1 MARKLRGK
9 PVWLWSIIVVLMSI
23 CTGVVM
29 ANRHPFQ
36 IERYEDLK
44 IFTEVLS
51 YVEANYVEEVEPERV
66 IHGAIRGMLRSLDPH
81 SSFMPPEMFGE
92 MQVET
97 EGRFGGLGIEITIRD
112 DVLTVVSP
120 IEGTPAF
127 RAGIEAGDQI
137 VLVEGESTK
146 DMTLIEAVKKLRGP
160 EGTEVTIGILRP
172 GFTEPKDFTIV
183 RAVIK
188 IKSVRW
194 TKLPE
199 DVGYIK
205 LRSFQKT
212 TVNEVKEALQ
222 DLESQGISALILDLR
237 NNPGG
242 LLDQAI
248 AVSEVF
254 LEDGKLVVYTKG
266 RLSNQNMKGFSKGED
281 VWSNRPLA
289 ILINGGSASASEIVA
304 GALQDWDRATL
315 HRHAELRQGLGA
327 NDYPAQR
334 RFGPASDDGQVLHP
348 QQRRNSRQGNRA
360 GYRCRVGTDNRGRR
374 TGGQSCAVGAGWNCR
389 GEDLS
394 GDAQLQKAFDFLT
407 DNTTDKK
414 KAAQAKPQE

>member
-9 PVWLWSIIVVLMSI
+9 PVWSWSIIIVLVSI

-36 IERYEDLK
+36 SERYEDLK

-112 DVLTVVSP
+112 DVLTVVAP
-120 IEGTPAF
+120 IEETPAF
-127 RAGIEAGDQI
+127 RAGVMAGDQI

-146 DMTLIEAVKKLRGP
+146 DMTLIEAVKRLRGP
-160 EGTEVTIGILRP
+160 EGTEVTIGIMRP
-172 GFTEPKDFTIV
+172 GFTEPRDFTIV

-194 TKLPE
+194 TQLPE

-205 LRSFQKT
+205 VRSFQKT
-212 TVNEVKEALQ
+212 TVNEVKEAVRE
-222 DLESQGISALILDLR
+222 LESQGMSALVLDLR

-248 AVSEVF
+248 SVSELF
-254 LEDGKLVVYTKG
+254 LEDGKLIVYTKG
-266 RLSNQNMKGFSKGED
+266 RLTNQDMKGFSKGGNI
-281 VWSNRPLA
+281 WSSQPLA

-304 GALQDWDRATL
+304 GALKDWDRATL
-315 HRHAELRQGLGA
+315 IGTQSFGKGSVQTIIPLSDGSGLRLTTAKYYTPNNAEIHGEGITPDIVVELEPVTPSDDPEEELRS
-327 NDYPAQR
+327 R
-334 RFGPASDDGQVLHP
+334 RRMELP
-348 QQRRNSRQGNRA
+348 
-360 GYRCRVGTDNRGRR
+360 
-374 TGGQSCAVGAGWNCR
+374 
-389 GEDLS
+389 GEDMT

-407 DNTTDKK
+407 SDAAAKK
-414 KAAQAKPQE
+414 KAAQAGAEE

>member
-9 PVWLWSIIVVLMSI
+9 PVWSWSIIIVLVSI

-36 IERYEDLK
+36 SERYEDLK

-120 IEGTPAF
+120 IEETPAF
-127 RAGIEAGDQI
+127 RAGIMAGDQI

-146 DMTLIEAVKKLRGP
+146 DMTLIEAVKRLRGP
-160 EGTEVTIGILRP
+160 EGTPVTIGVMRP
-172 GFTEPKDFTIV
+172 GFTEPRDFTIV
-183 RAVIK
+183 RAIIK

-194 TKLPE
+194 TQLPE

-205 LRSFQKT
+205 VRSFQKT
-212 TVNEVKEALQ
+212 TVNEVKEAVRE
-222 DLESQGISALILDLR
+222 LESQGMSALVLDLR

-248 AVSEVF
+248 SVSELF
-254 LEDGKLVVYTKG
+254 LEDGKLIVYTKG
-266 RLSNQNMKGFSKGED
+266 RLTNQDMKGFSKGGNI
-281 VWSNRPLA
+281 WSSQPLA

-304 GALQDWDRATL
+304 GALKDWDRATL
-315 HRHAELRQGLGA
+315 IGTQSFGKGSVQTIIPLSDGSGLRLTTAKYYTPNNAEIHGEGITPDIVVELEPVTPSDDPESELRS
-327 NDYPAQR
+327 R
-334 RFGPASDDGQVLHP
+334 RRMELP
-348 QQRRNSRQGNRA
+348 
-360 GYRCRVGTDNRGRR
+360 
-374 TGGQSCAVGAGWNCR
+374 
-389 GEDLS
+389 GEDMT
-394 GDAQLQKAFDFLT
+394 GDAQLQRAFDFLT
-407 DNTTDKK
+407 SDASAKK
-414 KAAQAKPQE
+414 KAAQADAEE

>member
-9 PVWLWSIIVVLMSI
+9 PVWSWSIIIVLVSI

-36 IERYEDLK
+36 SERYEDLK

-112 DVLTVVSP
+112 DVLTVVAP
-120 IEGTPAF
+120 IEETPAF
-127 RAGIEAGDQI
+127 RAGVMAGDQI

-146 DMTLIEAVKKLRGP
+146 DMTLIEAVKRLRGP
-160 EGTEVTIGILRP
+160 EGSEVTIGIMRP
-172 GFTEPKDFTIV
+172 GFTEPRDFTIV
-183 RAVIK
+183 RAIIK

-194 TKLPE
+194 TQLPE

-205 LRSFQKT
+205 VRSFQKT
-212 TVNEVKEALQ
+212 TVNEVKEAVRE
-222 DLESQGISALILDLR
+222 LESQGMSALVLDLR

-248 AVSEVF
+248 SVSELF
-254 LEDGKLVVYTKG
+254 LEDGKLIVYTKG
-266 RLSNQNMKGFSKGED
+266 RLTNQDMKGFSKGGNI
-281 VWSNRPLA
+281 WSSQPLA

-304 GALQDWDRATL
+304 GALKDWDRATL
-315 HRHAELRQGLGA
+315 IGTQSFGKGSVQTIIPLSDGSGLRLTTAKYYTPNNAEIHGEGITPDIVVELEPVTPSDDPEEELRS
-327 NDYPAQR
+327 R
-334 RFGPASDDGQVLHP
+334 RRMELP
-348 QQRRNSRQGNRA
+348 
-360 GYRCRVGTDNRGRR
+360 
-374 TGGQSCAVGAGWNCR
+374 
-389 GEDLS
+389 GEDMT

-407 DNTTDKK
+407 SDAAAKK
-414 KAAQAKPQE
+414 KAAQAGAEE

>member
-9 PVWLWSIIVVLMSI
+9 PVWSWSIIIVLVSI

-36 IERYEDLK
+36 SERYEDLK

-112 DVLTVVSP
+112 DVLTVVAP
-120 IEGTPAF
+120 IEETPAF
-127 RAGIEAGDQI
+127 RAGIMAGDQI

-146 DMTLIEAVKKLRGP
+146 DMTLIEAVKRLRGP
-160 EGTEVTIGILRP
+160 EGTPVTIGVMRP
-172 GFTEPKDFTIV
+172 GFTEPRDFTIV
-183 RAVIK
+183 RAIIK

-194 TKLPE
+194 TQLPE

-205 LRSFQKT
+205 VRSFQKT
-212 TVNEVKEALQ
+212 TVNEVKEAVRE
-222 DLESQGISALILDLR
+222 LESQGMSALVLDLR

-248 AVSEVF
+248 SVSELF
-254 LEDGKLVVYTKG
+254 LEDGKLIVYTKG
-266 RLSNQNMKGFSKGED
+266 RLTNQDMKGFSKGGNI
-281 VWSNRPLA
+281 WSSQPLA

-304 GALQDWDRATL
+304 GALKDWDRATL
-315 HRHAELRQGLGA
+315 IGTQSFGKGSVQTIIPLSDGSGLRLTTAKYYTPNNAEIHGEGITPDIVVELEPVTPSDDPESELRS
-327 NDYPAQR
+327 R
-334 RFGPASDDGQVLHP
+334 RRMELP
-348 QQRRNSRQGNRA
+348 
-360 GYRCRVGTDNRGRR
+360 
-374 TGGQSCAVGAGWNCR
+374 
-389 GEDLS
+389 GEDMT
-394 GDAQLQKAFDFLT
+394 GDAQLQRAFDFLT
-407 DNTTDKK
+407 SDASAKK
-414 KAAQAKPQE
+414 KAAQADAEE

>member
-9 PVWLWSIIVVLMSI
+9 PVWSWSIIIVLVSI

-36 IERYEDLK
+36 SERYEDLK

-112 DVLTVVSP
+112 DVLTVVAP
-120 IEGTPAF
+120 IEETPAF
-127 RAGIEAGDQI
+127 RAGVMAGDQI

-146 DMTLIEAVKKLRGP
+146 DMTLIEAVKRLRGP
-160 EGTEVTIGILRP
+160 EGTEVTIGIMRA
-172 GFTEPKDFTIV
+172 GFTEPRDFTIV

-194 TKLPE
+194 TRLPD

-205 LRSFQKT
+205 VRSFQKT
-212 TVNEVKEALQ
+212 TVNEVKEAVRE
-222 DLESQGISALILDLR
+222 LESQGMSALVLDLR

-248 AVSEVF
+248 SVSELF
-254 LEDGKLVVYTKG
+254 LEDGKLIVYTKG
-266 RLSNQNMKGFSKGED
+266 RLTNQHMKGFSKGGNI
-281 VWSNRPLA
+281 WSSQPLA

-304 GALQDWDRATL
+304 GALKDWDRATL
-315 HRHAELRQGLGA
+315 IGTQSFGKGSVQTIIPLSDGSGLRLTTAKYYTPNNAEIHGEGITPDIIVELEPVTPSDDPESELRS
-327 NDYPAQR
+327 R
-334 RFGPASDDGQVLHP
+334 RRMELP
-348 QQRRNSRQGNRA
+348 
-360 GYRCRVGTDNRGRR
+360 
-374 TGGQSCAVGAGWNCR
+374 
-389 GEDLS
+389 GEDMS
-394 GDAQLQKAFDFLT
+394 GDAQLQRAFDFLT
-407 DNTTDKK
+407 SDASAKK
-414 KAAQAKPQE
+414 KAAQADAEE

>member
-9 PVWLWSIIVVLMSI
+9 PVWSWSIIVVLVSI

-36 IERYEDLK
+36 SERYEDLK

-112 DVLTVVSP
+112 DVLTVVAP
-120 IEGTPAF
+120 IEETPAF
-127 RAGIEAGDQI
+127 RAGILAGDQI

-160 EGTEVTIGILRP
+160 EGTEVTIGVMRP
-172 GFTEPKDFTIV
+172 GFTEPRDFTIV
-183 RAVIK
+183 RAIIK

-194 TKLPE
+194 TRLPE

-205 LRSFQKT
+205 VRSFQKT
-212 TVNEVKEALQ
+212 TVNEVKEAIRE
-222 DLESQGISALILDLR
+222 LESQGMGSLVLDLR

-248 AVSEVF
+248 SVSELF
-254 LEDGKLVVYTKG
+254 LEDGKLIVYTKG
-266 RLSNQNMKGFSKGED
+266 RLTNQDMKGFSKGGG
-281 VWSNRPLA
+281 VWTSQPLA

-304 GALQDWDRATL
+304 GALKDWDRATL
-315 HRHAELRQGLGA
+315 IGTQSFGKGSVQTIIPLSDGSGLRLTTAKYYTPDNAEIHGEGITPDLVVELE
-327 NDYPAQR
+327 PVI
-334 RFGPASDDGQVLHP
+334 PSDDPESDLRS
-348 QQRRNSRQGNRA
+348 RRQMELP
-360 GYRCRVGTDNRGRR
+360 
-374 TGGQSCAVGAGWNCR
+374 
-389 GEDLS
+389 GEDMT
-394 GDAQLQKAFDFLT
+394 GDAQLQRAFDFLT
-407 DNTTDKK
+407 NDTADKR
-414 KAAQAKPQE
+414 KAAQVDAEE

>member
-1 MARKLRGK
+1 MTWKLQGK
-9 PVWLWSIIVVLMSI
+9 PVWSWSIVVVLVSI
-23 CTGVVM
+23 FTGVVM

-36 IERYEDLK
+36 SERYEDLK

-51 YVEANYVEEVEPERV
+51 YVETNYVEEVEPEQV

-112 DVLTVVSP
+112 DVLTVVAP
-120 IEGTPAF
+120 IEETPAF
-127 RAGIEAGDQI
+127 RAGILAGDQI

-172 GFTEPKDFTIV
+172 GFTEPKEFTIV

-205 LRSFQKT
+205 IRSFQKT
-212 TVNEVKEALQ
+212 TVNEIKGALK
-222 DLESQGISALILDLR
+222 DLEAQGMSALILDLR

-254 LEDGKLVVYTKG
+254 LEDGKLIVYTKG
-266 RLSNQNMKGFSKGED
+266 RLANQNMKGFSKGGD
-281 VWSNRPLA
+281 IWSNQPLA

-304 GALQDWDRATL
+304 GALKDWDRATL
-315 HRHAELRQGLGA
+315 IGTQSFGKGSVQTIIPLSDGSGLRLTTAKYYTPDHTEIHGKGIAPDIIVELEPVTESDEPGSDLRSRRQTEL
-327 NDYPAQR
+327 P
-334 RFGPASDDGQVLHP
+334 
-348 QQRRNSRQGNRA
+348 
-360 GYRCRVGTDNRGRR
+360 
-374 TGGQSCAVGAGWNCR
+374 
-389 GEDLS
+389 GEDIS
-394 GDAQLQKAFDFLT
+394 GDSQLQRAFDFLT
-407 DNTTDKK
+407 NDTTAKK
-414 KAAQAKPQE
+414 KAAQAEPQQ

>member
-9 PVWLWSIIVVLMSI
+9 PVWSWSIIVVLVSI

-36 IERYEDLK
+36 SERYEDLK

-112 DVLTVVSP
+112 DVLTVVAP
-120 IEGTPAF
+120 IEETPAF
-127 RAGIEAGDQI
+127 RAGIMAGDQI

-160 EGTEVTIGILRP
+160 EGTEVTIGVMRP
-172 GFTEPKDFTIV
+172 GFAEPRDFTIV

-194 TKLPE
+194 TRLPQ
-199 DVGYIK
+199 DVGYVK
-205 LRSFQKT
+205 VRSFQKT
-212 TVNEVKEALQ
+212 TVTEVKEAIRE
-222 DLESQGISALILDLR
+222 LETQGMASLVLDLR

-248 AVSEVF
+248 SVSELF
-254 LEDGKLVVYTKG
+254 LDDGKLIVYTKG
-266 RLSNQNMKGFSKGED
+266 RLTNQDMKGFSKGGGI
-281 VWSNRPLA
+281 WSGRPLA

-304 GALQDWDRATL
+304 GALKDWDRATL
-315 HRHAELRQGLGA
+315 IGTQSFGKGSVQTIIPLSDGSGLRLTTAKYYTPNNAEIHGEGITPDIVVELEPVSPSDDTESELRS
-327 NDYPAQR
+327 R
-334 RFGPASDDGQVLHP
+334 RRMELP
-348 QQRRNSRQGNRA
+348 
-360 GYRCRVGTDNRGRR
+360 
-374 TGGQSCAVGAGWNCR
+374 
-389 GEDLS
+389 GEDMS
-394 GDAQLQKAFDFLT
+394 SDAQLQRAFDFLT
-407 DNTTDKK
+407 NDRTAKR
-414 KAAQAKPQE
+414 KAAQAGAEE

>member
-9 PVWLWSIIVVLMSI
+9 PVWSWSIIIVLVSI

-36 IERYEDLK
+36 SERYEDLK

-112 DVLTVVSP
+112 DVLTVVAP
-120 IEGTPAF
+120 IEETPAF
-127 RAGIEAGDQI
+127 RAGIMAGDQI

-146 DMTLIEAVKKLRGP
+146 DMTLIEAVKRLRGP
-160 EGTEVTIGILRP
+160 EGSEVTIGVMRP
-172 GFTEPKDFTIV
+172 GFTEPRDFTIV

-194 TKLPE
+194 TQLPE

-205 LRSFQKT
+205 VRSFQKT
-212 TVNEVKEALQ
+212 TVNEVKEAVRE
-222 DLESQGISALILDLR
+222 LESQGMSALVLDLR

-248 AVSEVF
+248 SVSELF
-254 LEDGKLVVYTKG
+254 LEDGKLIVYTKG
-266 RLSNQNMKGFSKGED
+266 RLTNQDMKGFSKGGNI
-281 VWSNRPLA
+281 WSSQPLA

-304 GALQDWDRATL
+304 GALKDWDRATL
-315 HRHAELRQGLGA
+315 IGTQSFGKGSVQTIIPLSDGSGLRLTTAKYYTPNNAEIHGEGITPDIVVELEPVTPSDDPESELRS
-327 NDYPAQR
+327 R
-334 RFGPASDDGQVLHP
+334 RRMELP
-348 QQRRNSRQGNRA
+348 
-360 GYRCRVGTDNRGRR
+360 
-374 TGGQSCAVGAGWNCR
+374 
-389 GEDLS
+389 GEDMT
-394 GDAQLQKAFDFLT
+394 GDAQLQRAFDFLT
-407 DNTTDKK
+407 SDASAKK
-414 KAAQAKPQE
+414 KAAQADAEE

>member
-9 PVWLWSIIVVLMSI
+9 PVWSWSIIVVLVSI

-36 IERYEDLK
+36 SERYEDLK

-112 DVLTVVSP
+112 DVLTVVAP
-120 IEGTPAF
+120 IEETPAF
-127 RAGIEAGDQI
+127 RAGILAGDQI

-160 EGTEVTIGILRP
+160 EGTEVTIGVMRP
-172 GFTEPKDFTIV
+172 GFTEPRDFTIV

-194 TKLPE
+194 TRLPQ
-199 DVGYIK
+199 DVGYVK
-205 LRSFQKT
+205 VRSFQKT
-212 TVNEVKEALQ
+212 TVTEVKEAIRE
-222 DLESQGISALILDLR
+222 LETQGMASLVLDLR

-248 AVSEVF
+248 SVSELF
-254 LEDGKLVVYTKG
+254 LDDGKLIVYTKG
-266 RLSNQNMKGFSKGED
+266 RLTNQDMKGFSKGGGI
-281 VWSNRPLA
+281 WSGRPLA

-304 GALQDWDRATL
+304 GALKDWDRATL
-315 HRHAELRQGLGA
+315 IGTQSFGKGSVQTIIPLSDGSGLRLTTAKYYTPNNAEIHGEGITPDIVVELEPISPSDDPESELRS
-327 NDYPAQR
+327 R
-334 RFGPASDDGQVLHP
+334 RQMELP
-348 QQRRNSRQGNRA
+348 
-360 GYRCRVGTDNRGRR
+360 
-374 TGGQSCAVGAGWNCR
+374 
-389 GEDLS
+389 GEDMS
-394 GDAQLQKAFDFLT
+394 SDAQLQRAFDFLT
-407 DNTTDKK
+407 NDRTAKR
-414 KAAQAKPQE
+414 KAAQAGGEE

>member
-9 PVWLWSIIVVLMSI
+9 PVWSWSIIVVLVSI

-36 IERYEDLK
+36 SERYEDLK

-112 DVLTVVSP
+112 DVLTVVAP
-120 IEGTPAF
+120 IEETPAF
-127 RAGIEAGDQI
+127 RAGILAGDQI

-160 EGTEVTIGILRP
+160 EGTEVTIGIMRP
-172 GFTEPKDFTIV
+172 GFTQPRDFTIV
-183 RAVIK
+183 RAIIK

-194 TKLPE
+194 TRLPE

-205 LRSFQKT
+205 VRSFQKT
-212 TVNEVKEALQ
+212 TVNEVREAIRE
-222 DLESQGISALILDLR
+222 LESQGMAALVLDLR

-248 AVSEVF
+248 SVSELF
-254 LEDGKLVVYTKG
+254 LEDGKLIVYTKG
-266 RLSNQNMKGFSKGED
+266 RLTNQDMKGFSKGGAI
-281 VWSNRPLA
+281 WPSQPLA

-304 GALQDWDRATL
+304 GALKDWDRATL
-315 HRHAELRQGLGA
+315 IGTQSFGKGSVQTIIPLSDGSGLRLTTAKYYTPNNATIHGNGIAPDIVVELEPLPQSDDPEAELRS
-327 NDYPAQR
+327 R
-334 RFGPASDDGQVLHP
+334 RQMELP
-348 QQRRNSRQGNRA
+348 
-360 GYRCRVGTDNRGRR
+360 
-374 TGGQSCAVGAGWNCR
+374 
-389 GEDLS
+389 GEDMS
-394 GDAQLQKAFDFLT
+394 GDAQLHRAFDFLT
-407 DNTTDKK
+407 SDATAKK
-414 KAAQAKPQE
+414 KAAQVEADE

>member
-9 PVWLWSIIVVLMSI
+9 PVWSWSIIVVLVSI

-36 IERYEDLK
+36 SERYEDLK

-112 DVLTVVSP
+112 DVLTVVAP
-120 IEGTPAF
+120 IEETPAF
-127 RAGIEAGDQI
+127 RAGILAGDQI

-160 EGTEVTIGILRP
+160 EGTEVTIGVMRP
-172 GFTEPKDFTIV
+172 GFTEPRDFTIV
-183 RAVIK
+183 RAIIK

-194 TKLPE
+194 TRLPD

-205 LRSFQKT
+205 VRSFQKT
-212 TVNEVKEALQ
+212 TVNEVREAIRE
-222 DLESQGISALILDLR
+222 LESQGMGALVLDLR

-248 AVSEVF
+248 SVSELF
-254 LEDGKLVVYTKG
+254 LEDGKLIVYTKG
-266 RLSNQNMKGFSKGED
+266 RLTNQDMKGFSKGGGI
-281 VWSNRPLA
+281 WSNQPLA

-304 GALQDWDRATL
+304 GALKDWDRATL
-315 HRHAELRQGLGA
+315 IGTQSFGKGSVQTIIPLSDGSGLRLTTAKYYTPNNAEIHGEGITPDIVVELEPVTPPDDPESDLGS
-327 NDYPAQR
+327 R
-334 RFGPASDDGQVLHP
+334 RRMELP
-348 QQRRNSRQGNRA
+348 
-360 GYRCRVGTDNRGRR
+360 
-374 TGGQSCAVGAGWNCR
+374 
-389 GEDLS
+389 GEDMT
-394 GDAQLQKAFDFLT
+394 GDAQLQRAFDFLT
-407 DNTTDKK
+407 NGTTAEE
-414 KAAQAKPQE
+414 KAAQVEAEE

>member
-9 PVWLWSIIVVLMSI
+9 PVWSWSIIIVLVSI

-36 IERYEDLK
+36 SERYEDLK

-112 DVLTVVSP
+112 DVLTVVAP
-120 IEGTPAF
+120 IEETPAF
-127 RAGIEAGDQI
+127 RAGIMAGDQI

-146 DMTLIEAVKKLRGP
+146 DMTLIEAVKRLRGP
-160 EGTEVTIGILRP
+160 EGSEVTIGVMRP
-172 GFTEPKDFTIV
+172 GFTEPRDFTIV

-194 TKLPE
+194 TQLPE

-205 LRSFQKT
+205 VRSFQKT
-212 TVNEVKEALQ
+212 TVNEVKEAVRE
-222 DLESQGISALILDLR
+222 LESQGMSALVLDLR

-248 AVSEVF
+248 SVSELF
-254 LEDGKLVVYTKG
+254 LEDGKLIVYTKG
-266 RLSNQNMKGFSKGED
+266 RLTNQDMKGFSKGGNI
-281 VWSNRPLA
+281 WSSQPLA

-304 GALQDWDRATL
+304 GALKDWDRATL
-315 HRHAELRQGLGA
+315 IGTQSFGKGSVQTIIPLSDGSGLRLTTAKYYTPNNAEIHGEGITPDIVVELEPITPSDDPESELRS
-327 NDYPAQR
+327 R
-334 RFGPASDDGQVLHP
+334 RRMELP
-348 QQRRNSRQGNRA
+348 
-360 GYRCRVGTDNRGRR
+360 
-374 TGGQSCAVGAGWNCR
+374 
-389 GEDLS
+389 GEDMT
-394 GDAQLQKAFDFLT
+394 GDAQLQRAFDFLT
-407 DNTTDKK
+407 SDASAKK
-414 KAAQAKPQE
+414 KAAQADAEE

>member
-9 PVWLWSIIVVLMSI
+9 PVWSWSIIVVLVSI

-36 IERYEDLK
+36 SERYEDLK

-112 DVLTVVSP
+112 DVLTVVAP
-120 IEGTPAF
+120 IEETPAF
-127 RAGIEAGDQI
+127 RAGILAGDQI

-160 EGTEVTIGILRP
+160 EGTEVTIGVMRP
-172 GFTEPKDFTIV
+172 GFTEPRDFTIV
-183 RAVIK
+183 RAIIK

-194 TKLPE
+194 TRLPE

-205 LRSFQKT
+205 VRSFQKT
-212 TVNEVKEALQ
+212 TVNEVTDAIRE
-222 DLESQGISALILDLR
+222 LESQGMGSLVLDLR

-248 AVSEVF
+248 SVSELF
-254 LEDGKLVVYTKG
+254 LEDGKLIVYTKG
-266 RLSNQNMKGFSKGED
+266 RLTNQDMKGFSKGGGI
-281 VWSNRPLA
+281 WTSQPLA

-304 GALQDWDRATL
+304 GALKDWDRATL
-315 HRHAELRQGLGA
+315 IGTQSFGKGSVQTIIPLSDGSGLRLTTAKYYTPNNAEIHGEGITPDFVVELEPVIPSDDPESELRS
-327 NDYPAQR
+327 R
-334 RFGPASDDGQVLHP
+334 RQMELP
-348 QQRRNSRQGNRA
+348 
-360 GYRCRVGTDNRGRR
+360 
-374 TGGQSCAVGAGWNCR
+374 
-389 GEDLS
+389 GEDMS
-394 GDAQLQKAFDFLT
+394 GDAQLQRAFDLLT
-407 DNTTDKK
+407 NDSAAKG
-414 KAAQAKPQE
+414 KAAQVEAEE

>member
-9 PVWLWSIIVVLMSI
+9 PVWLWSVIVVLVSI

-36 IERYEDLK
+36 NERYENLK

-212 TVNEVKEALQ
+212 TVDEVKEALQ

-254 LEDGKLVVYTKG
+254 LEDGRLVVYTKG
-266 RLSNQNMKGFSKGED
+266 RLSNQNMKGFSKGGD

-315 HRHAELRQGLGA
+315 IGTQSFGKGSVQTIIPLSDGSGLRLTTAKYYTPNNAEIHGKGIAPDIVVELEPVTESDEPGSELRS
-327 NDYPAQR
+327 R
-334 RFGPASDDGQVLHP
+334 RQTELP
-348 QQRRNSRQGNRA
+348 
-360 GYRCRVGTDNRGRR
+360 
-374 TGGQSCAVGAGWNCR
+374 

-394 GDAQLQKAFDFLT
+394 GDSQLQKAFDFLT
-407 DNTTDKK
+407 NNTTDKK
-414 KAAQAKPQE
+414 KAAQAEPQE

>member
-9 PVWLWSIIVVLMSI
+9 PVWSWSIIIVLVSI

-36 IERYEDLK
+36 SERYEDLK

-112 DVLTVVSP
+112 DVLTVVAP
-120 IEGTPAF
+120 IEETPAF
-127 RAGIEAGDQI
+127 RAGVMAGDQI

-146 DMTLIEAVKKLRGP
+146 DMTLIEAVKRLRGP
-160 EGTEVTIGILRP
+160 EGTEVTIGIMRP
-172 GFTEPKDFTIV
+172 GFTEPRDFTIV

-194 TKLPE
+194 TRLPD

-205 LRSFQKT
+205 VRSFQKT
-212 TVNEVKEALQ
+212 TVNEVKEAVRE
-222 DLESQGISALILDLR
+222 LESQGMSALVLDLR

-248 AVSEVF
+248 SVSELF
-254 LEDGKLVVYTKG
+254 LEDGKLIVYTKG
-266 RLSNQNMKGFSKGED
+266 RLTNQDMKGFSKGGNI
-281 VWSNRPLA
+281 WSSQPLA

-304 GALQDWDRATL
+304 GALKDWDRATL
-315 HRHAELRQGLGA
+315 IGTQSFGKGSVQTIIPLSDGSGLRLTTAKYYTPNNAEIHGEGITPDIIVELEPVTPSDDPESELRS
-327 NDYPAQR
+327 R
-334 RFGPASDDGQVLHP
+334 RRMELP
-348 QQRRNSRQGNRA
+348 
-360 GYRCRVGTDNRGRR
+360 
-374 TGGQSCAVGAGWNCR
+374 
-389 GEDLS
+389 GEDMS
-394 GDAQLQKAFDFLT
+394 GDAQLQRAFDFLT
-407 DNTTDKK
+407 SDASAKK
-414 KAAQAKPQE
+414 KAAQADAEE

>member
-9 PVWLWSIIVVLMSI
+9 PVWSWSIIVVLVSI

-36 IERYEDLK
+36 SERYEDLK

-120 IEGTPAF
+120 IEETPAF
-127 RAGIEAGDQI
+127 RAGILAGDQI

-160 EGTEVTIGILRP
+160 EGTEVTIGIMRP
-172 GFTEPKDFTIV
+172 GFTEPRDFTIV

-194 TKLPE
+194 TRLPQ
-199 DVGYIK
+199 DVGYVK
-205 LRSFQKT
+205 VRSFQKT
-212 TVNEVKEALQ
+212 TVNEVKEAIRE
-222 DLESQGISALILDLR
+222 LESQGMGSLVLDLR

-248 AVSEVF
+248 SVSELF
-254 LEDGKLVVYTKG
+254 LEDGKLIVYTKG
-266 RLSNQNMKGFSKGED
+266 RLTNQDMKGFSKGGGI
-281 VWSNRPLA
+281 WSGRPLA

-304 GALQDWDRATL
+304 GALKDWDRATL
-315 HRHAELRQGLGA
+315 IGTQSFGKGSVQTIIPLSDGSGLRLTTAKYYTPNNAEIHGEGITPDIVVELEPISPSDDPESELRS
-327 NDYPAQR
+327 R
-334 RFGPASDDGQVLHP
+334 RQMELP
-348 QQRRNSRQGNRA
+348 
-360 GYRCRVGTDNRGRR
+360 
-374 TGGQSCAVGAGWNCR
+374 
-389 GEDLS
+389 GEDMS
-394 GDAQLQKAFDFLT
+394 SDAQLQRAFDFLT
-407 DNTTDKK
+407 NDRTAKR
-414 KAAQAKPQE
+414 KAAQAGGEE